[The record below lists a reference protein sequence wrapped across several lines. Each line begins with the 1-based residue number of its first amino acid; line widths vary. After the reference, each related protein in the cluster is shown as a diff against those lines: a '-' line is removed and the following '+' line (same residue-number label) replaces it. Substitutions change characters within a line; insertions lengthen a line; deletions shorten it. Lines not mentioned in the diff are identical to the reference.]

1 MTPVQIIERAA
12 ADGVRIALS
21 DSGKIKASGGQV
33 AVDRW
38 LPAIREHK
46 PGIVA
51 ALQEVAN
58 DAPLLD
64 PLAEARR
71 QRVVAMLAER
81 PGLQYALA
89 TNTEADPEAVLVAL
103 AIRGKATCELRIPRD
118 RYAPFLLLE
127 LLDKHGATLH

>member
-12 ADGVRIALS
+12 ADGVRLALS
-21 DSGKIKASGGQV
+21 PVGTIKASGDQV
-33 AVDRW
+33 AVNRW

-51 ALQEVAN
+51 ALQEAAN
-58 DAPLLD
+58 DEPLLD

-71 QRVVAMLAER
+71 QRVSALLAER
-81 PGLQYALA
+81 PSIQYALV
-89 TNTEADPEAVLVAL
+89 TNTEADPEAVLIAF
-103 AIRGKATCELRIPRD
+103 AIRGKATCELCIPRD